1 MRLGK
6 VLCRSTMRTL
16 SLCSGDIHGEYV
28 AQFTCG
34 SVAVKVVVVCEL
46 LRFSRGAKRS
56 VRILSGSLP
65 AAIRRLAALSTND
78 VGPHT

>member
-16 SLCSGDIHGEYV
+16 SLCSGDIDGEYV

-34 SVAVKVVVVCEL
+34 SVAVKVVV
-46 LRFSRGAKRS
+46 
-56 VRILSGSLP
+56 
-65 AAIRRLAALSTND
+65 AL
-78 VGPHT
+78 